1 MPRAGGR
8 SRPASSRIAAAL
20 KSPRELAADGQGHR
34 RTVAEDIRSSLDR
47 LTPTERRSAV
57 ALLGDYPVAGLE
69 TVARFAERAKVSGPT
84 ILRLIAKLG
93 YRSYPDFQRAL
104 REELQIRV
112 ASPLTK
118 VARTRGARDGAG
130 GNFLDGFS
138 RAMCA
143 NIEASLRDVPR
154 REFDAA
160 VRLLADPRRPIYLLG
175 GRFTGALAMQLYL
188 YLREMRPRVRLIQ
201 GQTAIWFEYLLD
213 MGRRDVLVVFDIR
226 RYQDDVIQ
234 FAEKAARQGAKVVLF
249 TDPWLSPIVSVARHV
264 FSLQTTAPSNWDSL
278 SAMTALIEAIVASV
292 NNRNWKHVKPRIE
305 RLEALRPASASR

>member
-1 MPRAGGR
+1 MASAGIG
-8 SRPASSRIAAAL
+8 AAV
-20 KSPRELAADGQGHR
+20 KTPRELAIDGEAHR
-34 RTVAEDIRSSLDR
+34 RTVAEDIRSGLDR

-69 TVARFAERAKVSGPT
+69 TVAKFAARAKVSGPT

-104 REELQIRV
+104 REELQIRA

-118 VARTRGARDGAG
+118 VARARAARDSAG
-130 GNFLDGFS
+130 GDFLEGFS
-138 RAMCA
+138 RSMCA

-154 REFDAA
+154 REFEAA
-160 VRLLADPRRPIYLLG
+160 VKLLSDPRRAIHLLG

-188 YLREMRPRVRLIQ
+188 YLREIRPRVRLIQ

-213 MGRRDVLVVFDIR
+213 MDRRDVLVVFDIR
-226 RYQDDVIQ
+226 RYQEDVIQ
-234 FAEKAARQGAKVVLF
+234 FAEKAARQGVKIVLF
-249 TDPWLSPIVSVARHV
+249 TDPWLSPIASVARHV

-278 SAMTALIEAIVASV
+278 SAMTALMEAIVAAV

-305 RLEALRPASASR
+305 RLEALRATPAHR